1 MESTGVYWRP
11 VYHILE
17 ASFEVLLVNAQHVK
31 AVPGRKTDVKDCQWL
46 AQLLEHGLLRGSF
59 VPPAPLR
66 ELRELTRYR
75 RQLVQEHARE
85 ANRVQKV
92 LETANIKLGD
102 VATDVLGVSG
112 RAMLHALIAGERDPE
127 RLADLARGALRQKA
141 GAARGPSLSGLVI
154 VLTLPVNEEEGH
166 RPYLSQSAYPA
177 KGTTVGGRTDDPR
190 RERTRDALARHRARA
205 GAGQR
210 QRGVPRAGDLADRL
224 LSLAQPAGTLRGR
237 RRAPAPAARPGGAPG
252 GDGARSGAAGARDRD
267 QRGHL
272 GLPTDRGLP
281 RPDLA
286 GALGAQ
292 HGAAAAAPGRA
303 GHPARATD
311 GARAAGGADG
321 GTADGTY
328 SPTPVARP
336 LRPHAARRGERAG
349 RARVSGHVLHRQPQ
363 RRRQSLAD
371 HGVRCGDF
379 VRAGRPAA
387 RPRCGGRSHVPARG
401 GRPPL
406 PARGVADAPRPH
418 RWRARVQGGV

>member
-1 MESTGVYWRP
+1 MTTCFTPMKSAAARCSSARFFASSAGVKER
-11 VYHILE
+11 
-17 ASFEVLLVNAQHVK
+17 S
-31 AVPGRKTDVKDCQWL
+31 AVPASPLVHSTYVTSQPRAIHL
-46 AQLLEHGLLRGSF
+46 ATTPPDPISASSGWAKMTIALSGTSVTISSF
-59 VPPAPLR
+59 RSLSGCTPGFYRDNPL
-66 ELRELTRYR
+66 
-75 RQLVQEHARE
+75 VS
-85 ANRVQKV
+85 K
-92 LETANIKLGD
+92 
-102 VATDVLGVSG
+102 SG
-112 RAMLHALIAGERDPE
+112 R
-127 RLADLARGALRQKA
+127 
-141 GAARGPSLSGLVI
+141 LSRVCGLVI

-371 HGVRCGDF
+371 HGVRCGHF

>member
-1 MESTGVYWRP
+1 MTGAGATATGVGAGTRTHPAAPRP
-11 VYHILE
+11 MPTARPTIASAFRTVLNGRMSLPPDSETTGTAGLFTAGGGTILV
-17 ASFEVLLVNAQHVK
+17 AS
-31 AVPGRKTDVKDCQWL
+31 
-46 AQLLEHGLLRGSF
+46 S
-59 VPPAPLR
+59 
-66 ELRELTRYR
+66 
-75 RQLVQEHARE
+75 
-85 ANRVQKV
+85 RV
-92 LETANIKLGD
+92 
-102 VATDVLGVSG
+102 
-112 RAMLHALIAGERDPE
+112 
-127 RLADLARGALRQKA
+127 
-141 GAARGPSLSGLVI
+141 SGLVI

-311 GARAAGGADG
+311 GARASGGAYG
-321 GTADGTY
+321 RAADGTY

-371 HGVRCGDF
+371 HGVRCGHF